1 MRRSVA
7 IAVCGL
13 LLLSGAVLAG
23 KLETSRVS
31 AKAKWVVHLD
41 VQGMLAS
48 QFGQDILKEI
58 EARGK
63 EKDIAAFTGKAGF
76 DPTKDLRGITLW
88 GETYEADGGV
98 GVIDGKFDREK
109 LLGLLTE
116 NAGHREA
123 KHGDYTLKRWTQKP
137 ENALDDGVRWGTFWS
152 DDVVLI
158 TRDQKILENAIDTLK
173 NSTATM
179 AGRTGGVLA
188 REASKGAFL
197 GIAGTEIK
205 TAAAAAKRPEL
216 AKKLSAGFAELG
228 EVDGTMFLSISVT
241 AVTETDGEEFRQM
254 LQGMLAFA
262 KMSLRNLEENEQPLP
277 HWAPFVRAVTVGGTG
292 GTVSIS
298 VKLPTAVVIPMMKAA
313 EEAKKAAAKQK

>member
-13 LLLSGAVLAG
+13 LLFSGAVLAG

-31 AKAKWVVHLD
+31 AKARWVVHLD
-41 VQGMLAS
+41 VEGMLAS
-48 QFGQDILKEI
+48 QFGQHILKEI

-63 EKDIAAFTGKAGF
+63 QKDIAAFTGVFGF

-88 GETYEADGGV
+88 GETYEPDGGV
-98 GVIDGKFDREK
+98 GVIKGKFDKDK
-109 LLGLLTE
+109 LLGLIAE

-123 KHGDYTLKRWTQKP
+123 KYDDYTLKRWTQKP

-158 TRDQKILENAIDTLK
+158 TRDQKVLENAIDTLK

-179 AGRTGGVLA
+179 AGQTGGLLA
-188 REASKGAFL
+188 REVSKGAFL
-197 GIAGTEIK
+197 GIAATDIK
-205 TAAAAAKRPEL
+205 SAAAAAKKPEL
-216 AKKLSAGFAELG
+216 ARKLEAGFAEVG
-228 EVDGTMFLSISVT
+228 EADGTMFLSISVT
-241 AVTETDGEEFRQM
+241 AVTETDGQEFRQM

-262 KMSLRNLEENEQPLP
+262 KMSLRSLEGNEQPLP
-277 HWAPFVRAVTVGGTG
+277 FWAPFVRAVTVGGTG

-298 VKLPTAVVIPMMKAA
+298 VKLSTAEVIPMMKAA
-313 EEAKKAAAKQK
+313 EEAKKAAAEQK